1 MTRCLDCGSPRTA
14 DQCPACGLTSAAA
27 EVLLRRRLFRRT
39 AWFLLGAVIFIP
51 VSRLYPPLDI
61 DPILIFVG
69 VMFFLVLGLGFWI
82 DLRARRRQEVE
93 LMKRIYFGFLP
104 VPWLLTALLF
114 INGRFDIDPPVRP
127 VATVVGKFSMPGF
140 LRTNR
145 LVVRSWRDPESFER
159 VPVDPD
165 DFLRFQRGD
174 QVIVQVQQGLVGIP
188 WVYGVYRK
196 E

>member
-39 AWFLLGAVIFIP
+39 AWFLLGAVLFIP
-51 VSRLYPPLDI
+51 VSRLYPPLDS

-114 INGRFDIDPPVRP
+114 LNGRFDTAPPARP

-145 LVVRSWRDPESFER
+145 LVVRSWRNPGEVER

-174 QVIVQVQQGLVGIP
+174 QVIVQVQEGLVGIP
-188 WVYGVYRK
+188 WVFAVYRK

>member
-1 MTRCLDCGSPRTA
+1 MTRCLDCGFPRTA
-14 DQCPACGLTSAAA
+14 DQCSACGLTSAAA
-27 EVLLRRRLFRRT
+27 EVLLRRRLFHRT

-51 VSRLYPPLDI
+51 VSRLYPPLDS

-69 VMFFLVLGLGFWI
+69 VMFFLVLSLGFWI
-82 DLRARRRQEVE
+82 DLRARRHQEVE

-114 INGRFDIDPPVRP
+114 INGRFDTAPPARP
-127 VATVVGKFSMPGF
+127 VATVVDKFSMPGF

-145 LVVRSWRDPESFER
+145 LVVRSWRSSKGFEH

-165 DFLRFQRGD
+165 DFIRFQRGD
-174 QVIVQVQQGLVGIP
+174 QVIVQVQPGLAGIP
-188 WVYGVYRK
+188 WVFGVYRK

>member
-14 DQCPACGLTSAAA
+14 DQCSACGLTSAAA

-39 AWFLLGAVIFIP
+39 AWFLLGAVLFIP
-51 VSRLYPPLDI
+51 VSRLYPPLDS

-104 VPWLLTALLF
+104 VPWLLTVLLF
-114 INGRFDIDPPVRP
+114 INGRFDTAPPTRP
-127 VATVVGKFSMPGF
+127 IATVVGKFSTPGF

-145 LVVRSWRDPESFER
+145 LVVRSWRNPGEVER

-174 QVIVQVQQGLVGIP
+174 QVIVQVQEGLVGIP
-188 WVYGVYRK
+188 WVFAVYRK
-196 E
+196 D

>member
-1 MTRCLDCGSPRTA
+1 MTRCLDCGFPRTA
-14 DQCPACGLTSAAA
+14 DQCSACGLTSAAA

-39 AWFLLGAVIFIP
+39 AWFLLGAVLFIP
-51 VSRLYPPLDI
+51 VSRLYPPLDS

-114 INGRFDIDPPVRP
+114 INGRFDFAPPARP

-145 LVVRSWRDPESFER
+145 LVVRSWRNPGEVER

-174 QVIVQVQQGLVGIP
+174 QVIVHVQEGLVGIP
-188 WVYGVYRK
+188 WVFAVYRK
-196 E
+196 D

>member
-14 DQCPACGLTSAAA
+14 DQCSACGLTSAAA

-39 AWFLLGAVIFIP
+39 AWFLLGAVLFIP
-51 VSRLYPPLDI
+51 VSRLYPPLDS

-104 VPWLLTALLF
+104 VPWLLTVLLF
-114 INGRFDIDPPVRP
+114 INGRFDAAPPTRP
-127 VATVVGKFSMPGF
+127 IATVVGKFSMPGF

-145 LVVRSWRDPESFER
+145 LVVRSWRNPGEVER

-174 QVIVQVQQGLVGIP
+174 QVIVQVQEGLVGIP
-188 WVYGVYRK
+188 WVFAVYRK

>member
-39 AWFLLGAVIFIP
+39 GWFLLGAVLFIP
-51 VSRLYPPLDI
+51 VSKLYPPLELDA
-61 DPILIFVG
+61 ILIFVG
-69 VMFFLVLGLGFWI
+69 VMFFFTLALGFWI

-114 INGRFDIDPPVRP
+114 LNGRFDTAPPARP
-127 VATVVGKFSMPGF
+127 VTTVVGKFSMPGF

-145 LVVRSWRDPESFER
+145 LVVRSWRNPGEVER

-165 DFLRFQRGD
+165 DYLRFQRGD
-174 QVIVQVQQGLVGIP
+174 QVIVQVQEGLVGIT
-188 WVYGVYRK
+188 WVFAVYRK

>member
-1 MTRCLDCGSPRTA
+1 MTRCLDCGSPRAA
-14 DQCPACGLTSAAA
+14 DQCSACGLTSAAA

-39 AWFLLGAVIFIP
+39 AWFLLGAVLFIP
-51 VSRLYPPLDI
+51 VSRLYPPLDM

-69 VMFFLVLGLGFWI
+69 LMFFLVLALGFWI
-82 DLRARRRQEVE
+82 DLRARRRQEIE

-114 INGRFDIDPPVRP
+114 LNGRFDGNPPVRP
-127 VATVVGKFSMPGF
+127 VTTVVGKFSMPGF

-145 LVVRSWRDPESFER
+145 LVVRSWRDSGAVER

-174 QVIVQVQQGLVGIP
+174 QVIVQVHAGLVGIP
-188 WVYGVYRK
+188 WVFAVYRK